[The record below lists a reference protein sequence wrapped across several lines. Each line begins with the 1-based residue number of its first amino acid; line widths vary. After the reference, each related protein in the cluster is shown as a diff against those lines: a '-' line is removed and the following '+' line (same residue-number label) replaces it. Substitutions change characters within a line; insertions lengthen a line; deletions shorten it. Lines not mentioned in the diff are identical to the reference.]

1 MLRFVRFD
9 AIIPMTAGTAAQQA
23 TGILVSRTMNSGR
36 TVLTDG
42 SSAAGIYL
50 VAGVV
55 AVA

>member
-42 SSAAGIYL
+42 SSAARIYL